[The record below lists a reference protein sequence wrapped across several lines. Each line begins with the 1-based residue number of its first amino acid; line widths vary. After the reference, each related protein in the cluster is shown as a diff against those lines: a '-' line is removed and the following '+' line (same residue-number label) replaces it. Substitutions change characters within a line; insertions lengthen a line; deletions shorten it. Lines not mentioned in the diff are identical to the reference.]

1 MQLALLFYVAL
12 GIALYGIGIEIY
24 LVPQGPRS
32 AVLILRVLNAV
43 AAIVLS
49 MLFAFRLWRQ
59 RHLWPSPRTP
69 HPRSDACNSSA

>member
-49 MLFAFRLWRQ
+49 MLFAFRPW

>member
-1 MQLALLFYVAL
+1 
-12 GIALYGIGIEIY
+12 
-24 LVPQGPRS
+24 
-32 AVLILRVLNAV
+32 V

-49 MLFAFRLWRQ
+49 MLFAFRPW